1 MNQIDEFIQ
10 SITDLITEHIFLGMF
25 LASLIET
32 VFPPIPTL
40 AIFPL
45 AGYLA
50 AQAGLGLPSVILMSI
65 AGGTGAT
72 IGSTLLFFLA
82 WKLGRIVLLRYLKH
96 FRMNEEKLAKVEGWF
111 ERHGSKAVFF
121 GRLMPVVREM
131 ISIPAG
137 LLKMHPAKFLLYTFL
152 GSCAYSA
159 VTILAG
165 YYFGLAIID
174 VHSA

>member
-1 MNQIDEFIQ
+1 LNQIDAFIQ

-50 AQAGLGLPSVILMSI
+50 SQAGLGLPSVLLMSI
-65 AGGTGAT
+65 AGGAGAT
-72 IGSTLLFFLA
+72 IGSTLLFLIA
-82 WKLGRIVLLRYLKH
+82 WKLGRVVLLRYLKY
-96 FRMNEEKLAKVEGWF
+96 FRMSEERLAKVEGWF
-111 ERHGSKAVFF
+111 ERHGDKAVFS
-121 GRLMPVVREM
+121 GRLVPVVREM

-137 LLKMHPAKFLLYTFL
+137 LLKMNPAKFLLYTFL
-152 GSCAYSA
+152 GSCTYSA
-159 VTILAG
+159 ITILAG
-165 YYFGLAIID
+165 YYLGLAVVEI
-174 VHSA
+174 